1 MIFTDSR
8 YATGA
13 LIQAVDARVDKPQLA
28 VLRQFPSA
36 TTDFTY
42 YTWTQRDRVDL
53 IANRFLGDPS
63 LWWVIMDFN
72 PEQINPMTIPVGTL
86 IRIPNA

>member
-8 YATGA
+8 YATGI
-13 LIQAVDARVDKPQLA
+13 LTQTTDARTGQPTLA
-28 VLRQFPSA
+28 VLRQTPEA
-36 TTDFTY
+36 ITEFTY

-53 IANRFLGDPS
+53 LADRFLGDPS

-72 PEQINPMTIPVGTL
+72 PEQLNPMTIPVGSL
-86 IRIPNA
+86 IRIPNV